1 MSCSRGNNKRNSWS
15 NYQPDKNALNFKKGS
30 DKRHLQLSQTPG
42 CQELW
47 IPAVFQAVLPSLSG
61 HGHTCDLNRKSQ
73 NSVSAADRILGEHH
87 YSWGSS
93 GKRREEK
100 NQRKKK
106 KKRPK
111 SMDTIY
117 PSQVIPMPLQQ
128 NAVNIDFISTNKRI
142 VRCFLRNNSYLMRKA
157 RATTFDREK
166 KWILAF
172 QTYI

>member
-1 MSCSRGNNKRNSWS
+1 MHPWKRAGDKPASKEQSPWICFTAVKLSTLWMSCSRGNNKRNSWS

-100 NQRKKK
+100 NQREKKK
-106 KKRPK
+106 KKTQKHGHNLPFT
-111 SMDTIY
+111 S
-117 PSQVIPMPLQQ
+117 
-128 NAVNIDFISTNKRI
+128 
-142 VRCFLRNNSYLMRKA
+142 NSH
-157 RATTFDREK
+157 ATPAKCCKYWFY
-166 KWILAF
+166 
-172 QTYI
+172 QH